1 MPSMPLASIETPDP
15 ARTIISTLDP
25 VPSDRK
31 PLAMSPSS
39 LRRRRPS
46 SRLLLSTLLLVL
58 VVLLPQSAQAVRITF
73 DNCLPQSYRDHKP
86 ERLQW
91 VPLYVDAFFDTENE
105 SHNLRVTAWGN
116 VTGSASSAE
125 LPPAD
130 HPDWSD
136 PDVTRGKIIR
146 EPDPDGSDPRAT
158 TLIRKVNVL
167 SYEPYRDLADF
178 CNDALENATCPLGPV
193 FDTRDL

>member
-1 MPSMPLASIETPDP
+1 MPSI
-15 ARTIISTLDP
+15 
-25 VPSDRK
+25 
-31 PLAMSPSS
+31 S
-39 LRRRRPS
+39 LRPRRPS
-46 SRLLLSTLLLVL
+46 SRSFLAALLFVLVL
-58 VVLLPQSAQAVRITF
+58 LLPQSAQAVRITF

-116 VTGSASSAE
+116 VTGSANAAE

-130 HPDWSD
+130 DPDWSN

-146 EPDPDGSDPRAT
+146 EPDPDGPDPRAT

-193 FDTRDL
+193 FDTRDM